1 LVIGIGL
8 INFTVQDAKI
18 PIHRKPPAMPVL
30 VKKIHTLTGHRDS
43 VYTLQPSDLDSIFF
57 SAAGD
62 GMVVR
67 WDLNN
72 PDEGELIAK
81 LNNSVYAL
89 HLHKPSG
96 LLVAGQN
103 YEGIHLLD
111 WRNKKAVGSL
121 KLNGSP
127 IFDLQTAGDRLF
139 AGTGDGT
146 LFVIDLNRLGI
157 LERIKLSDKNVR
169 TISVSEKTNELAVGY
184 SDHHIRIFQ
193 LDTLTV
199 KHNITA
205 HSNSVFI
212 LKYMPGRSFLISG
225 SRDARLKAWDIKAGY
240 ALAGEVPAHLYAIN
254 HLDFSPD
261 LKHFVTC
268 SLDKSIKI
276 WDATEMRLLKVIDKG
291 RHAGH
296 GTSVNR
302 VLWTTYNNYL
312 LSASDDRTISV
323 WDITLEEDAR

>member
-1 LVIGIGL
+1 
-8 INFTVQDAKI
+8 
-18 PIHRKPPAMPVL
+18 MPVS
-30 VKKIHTLTGHRDS
+30 VKKLHTLTGHRDS
-43 VYTLQPSDLDSIFF
+43 VYTLQPSYLDSVFF
-57 SAAGD
+57 SAGGD

-67 WDLNN
+67 WNLHH

-89 HLHKPSG
+89 HFHKPSG
-96 LLVAGQN
+96 LLIAGQN

-111 WRNKKAVGSL
+111 CTQKKAVGSL
-121 KLNGSP
+121 KLTRSP
-127 IFDLQTAGDRLF
+127 IFDLQSDESRLF

-146 LFVIDLNRLGI
+146 LYVIDLNRLVV

-169 TISVSEKTNELAVGY
+169 TVSISERTNELAVGY
-184 SDHHIRIFQ
+184 SDHHIRILQ
-193 LDTLTV
+193 LDTLTL
-199 KHNITA
+199 KHEIPA
-205 HSNSVFI
+205 HSNSVFT
-212 LKYMPGRSFLISG
+212 LRYMPGRSFLISG
-225 SRDARLKAWDIKAGY
+225 SRDARLKAWDMKAGY
-240 ALAGEVPAHLYAIN
+240 ALAREVPAHLYAIN

-268 SLDKSIKI
+268 SLDKSIKV

-302 VLWTTYNNYL
+302 VLWTTHNNCL

-323 WDITLEEDAR
+323 WDITLQEDAR